1 MEETAG
7 LASKFSVES
16 SRYKEII
23 EKLLEANMM
32 DSLL

>member
-1 MEETAG
+1 MQETAS
-7 LASKFSVES
+7 LASRFSSES
-16 SRYKEII
+16 SKYKEII